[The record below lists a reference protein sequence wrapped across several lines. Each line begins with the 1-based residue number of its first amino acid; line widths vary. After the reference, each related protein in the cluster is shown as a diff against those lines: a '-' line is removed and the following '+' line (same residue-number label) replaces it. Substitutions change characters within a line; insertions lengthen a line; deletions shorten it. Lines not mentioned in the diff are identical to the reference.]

1 MSRPATKRRLIDR
14 QRGDVETTNVAIT
27 LRRDEPSFFHLR
39 HSMHPATGDSVL
51 EDYRPDSAESDT
63 KRLVSTERDGYFG
76 LSRITTEPLT
86 VSSTIFV
93 DRSEHGISADFIVSG
108 ILVAFGL
115 RPD

>member
-1 MSRPATKRRLIDR
+1 MFIATS
-14 QRGDVETTNVAIT
+14 QRVVPRSTTVAVS
-27 LRRDEPSFFHLR
+27 LRRDEPCSTPLAAIW
-39 HSMHPATGDSVL
+39 PVDSHDACTRSGLHRVL
-51 EDYRPDSAESDT
+51 QT
-63 KRLVSTERDGYFG
+63 KDQRLVSTERDGYFG